1 MIPAVKPQPKIILEG
16 THLTRKTDLAFV
28 LAEHP
33 RIIGARQHRW
43 HIPLVSSEWETFAD
57 KQPTREA
64 PGHSM
69 IDFQPHQEALAME
82 TFHTYTRLFEL
93 QRDFY
98 WIVDRFHISAAVY
111 QLTQRG
117 KLLDFSWLED
127 RLAALD
133 FRLVLCTRRPETFEE
148 ARQERIAYSEHP
160 WRYDNLDLFIEEQ
173 EVMREFFEKSPLK
186 KLEVDVSDS
195 SEKDAATRIL
205 DWAESTGGFWRKAA

>member
-16 THLTRKTDLAFV
+16 THLTGKTDLAFV

-33 RIIGARQHRW
+33 RIIGERRHRW

-57 KQPTREA
+57 EQPTREA

-98 WIVDRFHISAAVY
+98 WIVDRFHISAAAY
-111 QLTQRG
+111 QLTQQG

-148 ARQERIAYSEHP
+148 ARRERVAYSEHP

-186 KLEVDVSDS
+186 KLEIDVSAN
-195 SEKDAATRIL
+195 SEKDAATRVL
-205 DWAESTGGFWRKAA
+205 DWVESTDGFWHKAA